1 MIADW
6 LAPTLLLLPALLWFF
21 FGVGVPWALAL
32 LPRAEWRNLPM
43 VAAIALMLGPTF
55 ITTIMFIIGTFGK
68 WTYWN
73 VFASS
78 VVLAA
83 LGAYFAWRRRDA
95 PANLST
101 AAPLTGLEAFLL
113 VLIVVALLLR
123 FWNTAYWPY
132 ANYDEL
138 WVFGYNA
145 RVFALTGAIPRS
157 IGYYPQ
163 LIPLSLTYG
172 QLAWGAENVHAA
184 RTVVPYFGLASILIV
199 YVTAARF
206 GGRRAGLIAAAIWT
220 LYPHNA
226 GWAQYADLEIPVTFL
241 FTGAAAFF
249 VFAWLE
255 RERHFA
261 VIGGLFAAAALWTK
275 PTAGALI
282 ESVALIAIGWTM
294 WQVRTRRKAIR
305 AVAHSIF
312 DSPIPLFGLTLL
324 PIGGMWYLRNI
335 AFGHPPLVL
344 PGGYW
349 QEAAQRSGQEF
360 GWPLLLLALFLLYLI
375 KTGRSTRLLVPGYML
390 ILIPVLLSAFDQPN
404 PHRLTLLEY
413 AVMLG
418 GAALILPSGL
428 AWWRAQSPRTR
439 TTILLFA
446 AFILPYWVTWYWS
459 YSYHFRLSFA
469 VVPLFIVPL
478 ALLADRLFA
487 PVIVTSRR
495 RLVFAGAVF
504 VLVALP
510 AYNESANE
518 LCVVGALS
526 DDHAKQAAANPALL
540 TLVDFLQAAK
550 DKLGRPLRVVAP
562 AELRLPYFF
571 PFDDMRVADTYP
583 MRLSEL
589 RDVDFFVDSS
599 VGQRLYLLND
609 KFAYNQIFG
618 SLTRI
623 EAMKRVMTTDDHDFR
638 FSVYTLNDAD
648 RFKQPEA
655 AVYPNVQFGA
665 FAMLD
670 GFSMSRLDATLGT
683 KLFMTLTWKALGPAD
698 RDYSVFIHFID
709 QQTGALGAQIGGEP
723 VSGAFSVWQGV
734 QGEHFS
740 VKYHTR
746 LWEPGEYIR
755 DEWVLLFS
763 EDNPP
768 GRYDIRIGFFDPLAT
783 ENARL
788 IVSKDGQPLGDSY
801 LLDNRFEI
809 RR

>member
-1 MIADW
+1 MIAGW
-6 LAPTLLLLPALLWFF
+6 FAPTLLLLPALLWFF

-43 VAAIALMLGPTF
+43 VAAVALMIGPTF
-55 ITTIMFIIGTFGK
+55 ITTIMFVIGTFGT

-73 VFASS
+73 VFAPSA
-78 VVLAA
+78 VLAA
-83 LGAYFAWRRRDA
+83 LGAYLAWRRRDVS
-95 PANLST
+95 ANRSAT
-101 AAPLTGLEAFLL
+101 APLSGLEA
-113 VLIVVALLLR
+113 LLLLLIIAALVFR

-184 RTVVPYFGLASILIV
+184 RTVVPYFGLASIVIV

-249 VFAWLE
+249 VVAWLE
-255 RERHFA
+255 RERRFA

-282 ESVALIAIGWTM
+282 ESVALIAAGWVV
-294 WQVRTRRKAIR
+294 WQVRARRIDIR
-305 AVAHSIF
+305 ALTRTILE
-312 DSPIPLFGLTLL
+312 SPIPLFVLTLL

-360 GWPLLLLALFLLYLI
+360 GWPLLLLALFLVYLI
-375 KTGRSTRLLVPGYML
+375 RNGRPARLLVPGYAL

-413 AVMLG
+413 AVMAA
-418 GAALILPSGL
+418 GAALILPSSL
-428 AWWRAQSPRTR
+428 AWWRGQTPRTR

-446 AFILPYWVTWYWS
+446 AFILPYWMTWYWS

-478 ALLADRLFA
+478 ALLADRL
-487 PVIVTSRR
+487 IVPMIVVSRR
-495 RLVFAGAVF
+495 RLVFAGAA
-504 VLVALP
+504 LLLAALP
-510 AYNESANE
+510 AYNES
-518 LCVVGALS
+518 LS
-526 DDHAKQAAANPALL
+526 GLRFADSLPDDHAKQAAANPALMK
-540 TLVDFLQAAK
+540 LVDFLQAAK

-571 PFDDMRVADTYP
+571 PFDDVRVADTYP
-583 MRLSEL
+583 TRLSEL
-589 RDVDFFVDSS
+589 HDVDFFVDSS
-599 VGQRLYLLND
+599 VGQRLYLIND
-609 KFAYNQIFG
+609 KFAYNQILG

-638 FSVYTLNDAD
+638 FSVYTLNDAE
-648 RFKQPEA
+648 RFIAPDA
-655 AVYPNVQFGA
+655 VVYPNVQFGN
-665 FAMLD
+665 FAVLN
-670 GFSMSRLDATLGT
+670 GFSMSRLDATPGT

-698 RDYSVFIHFID
+698 RDYSVFIHFIN
-709 QQTGALGAQIGGEP
+709 QQTGALGAQVGGEP

-755 DEWVLLFS
+755 DEWVLLFT

-768 GRYDIRIGFFDPLAT
+768 GKYDIRVGFFDPLAT

-788 IVSKDGQPLGDSY
+788 PASKDGQPLGDFY

-809 RR
+809 KR